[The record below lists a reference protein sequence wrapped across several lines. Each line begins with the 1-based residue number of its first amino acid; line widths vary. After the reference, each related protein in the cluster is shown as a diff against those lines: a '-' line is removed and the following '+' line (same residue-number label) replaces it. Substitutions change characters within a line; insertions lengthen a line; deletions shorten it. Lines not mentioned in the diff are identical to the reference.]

1 MPINRENKIQVGS
14 TITNAENET
23 IEDLADRFGV
33 SKSNYIRKA
42 INEMTYKLIKEMKV
56 LT

>member
-1 MPINRENKIQVGS
+1 MPVNRENKIQVGT
-14 TITNAENET
+14 TITNSENDT

-33 SKSNYIRKA
+33 SKSNFIRKA
-42 INEMTYKLIKEMKV
+42 INEMTYKLIEEIKV

>member
-1 MPINRENKIQVGS
+1 MPVNRENKIQVGT

-42 INEMTYKLIKEMKV
+42 IKEMTYKLIEEVRV
-56 LT
+56 LS